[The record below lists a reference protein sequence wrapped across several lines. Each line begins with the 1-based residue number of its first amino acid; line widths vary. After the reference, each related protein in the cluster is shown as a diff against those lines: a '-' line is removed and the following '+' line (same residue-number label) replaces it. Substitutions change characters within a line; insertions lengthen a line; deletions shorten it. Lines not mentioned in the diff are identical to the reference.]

1 MYKKE
6 DVCAVIVS
14 YNCDEIIKENIM
26 SLKEQVAKTLIVD
39 NASSVDSIN
48 IINMFCNDAC
58 VVVIYNKQ
66 NEGIGRGLNQG
77 LAYAHDNGYKLI
89 LTMDQ
94 DTILDKEA
102 VQRMLDVINTDRT
115 ISSVGPVYQIRKNNS
130 LRKRLYSKA
139 AYLITSGNLTYV
151 DKALEAGGYNEALFL
166 DSVDFD
172 FSLALRSNGGYLAI
186 VHQSFMKHK
195 IGEKETAKFLL
206 FKFEILSHSPE
217 RHYYIYR
224 NHVYILK
231 KYFFKYPY
239 LCSKKQLALI
249 IHTLQVLLIQANK
262 REIIALSVRG
272 LKDGINN
279 KFGKLTMNN

>member
-14 YNCDEIIKENIM
+14 YNCDEIIKENIIA
-26 SLKEQVAKTLIVD
+26 LKEQVAKILIVD
-39 NASSVDSIN
+39 NASSMDSIN
-48 IINMFCNDAC
+48 IINMFCNDKC
-58 VVVIYNKQ
+58 VVIIYNKQ

-77 LAYAHDNGYKLI
+77 LAYAHDHGYKLI

-94 DTILDKEA
+94 DTLLDKEA
-102 VQRMLDVINTDRT
+102 VQRMLDVINTEKT
-115 ISSVGPVYQIRKNNS
+115 IFSVGPVYQIRKKNL
-130 LRKRLYSKA
+130 LRKRLYSKT

-172 FSLALRSNGGYLAI
+172 FSLSLRSNGDCLAI

-195 IGEKETAKFLL
+195 IGKKETAKFLL

-224 NHVYILK
+224 NHVYLLK
-231 KYFFKYPY
+231 KYFFKYPVI
-239 LCSKKQLALI
+239 CCKKQIVLTAYTFKVLI
-249 IHTLQVLLIQANK
+249 IQVHK
-262 REIIALSVRG
+262 KEKLSMMLMG
-272 LKDGINN
+272 IKDAFRNR
-279 KFGKLTMNN
+279 FGKLS